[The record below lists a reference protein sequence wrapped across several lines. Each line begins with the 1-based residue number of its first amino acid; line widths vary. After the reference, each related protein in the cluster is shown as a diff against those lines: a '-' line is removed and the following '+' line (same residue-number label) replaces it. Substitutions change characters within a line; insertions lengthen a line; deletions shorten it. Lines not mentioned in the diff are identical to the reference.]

1 MRRIIP
7 IAVGITVLA
16 VCLFS
21 LGPANSPLS
30 SITVSPRLVS
40 VQRFPE
46 NELCAFDELASAGA
60 PLPPENLLRA
70 PRSASA
76 IARSLTV
83 GSSSAYAAS
92 QSSGAIADISRPP
105 VRTIRDTYPTYTFVA
120 GDNQHD
126 EVVLQDN
133 NLWSIRTFN
142 RLENTPPGAPPSPP
156 KRIIQGP
163 KTDIQFNNG
172 MYVDPKNGDIYSVE
186 TDTGDKV
193 VVFDRN

>member
-1 MRRIIP
+1 MSRIIP

-21 LGPANSPLS
+21 LRPANSPWS

-46 NELCAFDELASAGA
+46 NELCAFDDLASVAA
-60 PLPPENLLRA
+60 LPPDNLLRA

-92 QSSGAIADISRPP
+92 QNSGEVADISRPP
-105 VRTIRDTYPTYTFVA
+105 VRTIRDTYPTYSFVSV
-120 GDNQHD
+120 DNQHD
-126 EVVLQDN
+126 QVVLQDN
-133 NLWSIRTFN
+133 NLWSIRVFN
-142 RLENTPPGAPPSPP
+142 RLENTPPGAPPSVP
-156 KRIIQGP
+156 KR
-163 KTDIQFNNG
+163 TLRWR
-172 MYVDPKNGDIYSVE
+172 M
-186 TDTGDKV
+186 
-193 VVFDRN
+193 R